1 MAVNKRELW
10 EMYTRSG
17 KQFMRLRNWKEADR
31 MFAAALQV
39 AEELGPEDPRLG
51 VALNNAAHVHQARR
65 RYAEA
70 EALYRR
76 ALDIAIRV
84 HGRDHADTAVN
95 LANLA
100 GLFQARELYDQAEPL
115 YREAIQT
122 FERTMGDRHPG
133 TARLL
138 GGYAALLRRM
148 SRDEEAARVE
158 ERVRA
163 IGPGDAGAAAAP

>member
-1 MAVNKRELW
+1 
-10 EMYTRSG
+10 
-17 KQFMRLRNWKEADR
+17 

-84 HGRDHADTAVN
+84 HGRDHPDAAVN

-100 GLFQARELYDQAEPL
+100 GLYQARELYDQAEPL
-115 YREAIQT
+115 YREALET
-122 FERTMGDRHPG
+122 FEKTMGDHHPG

-138 GGYAALLRRM
+138 GGYASLLRRM
-148 SRDEEAARVE
+148 ARDEEAARVE
-158 ERVRA
+158 NRA
-163 IGPGDAGAAAAP
+163 RQIGPRDAGAGTA